1 MSQLRPQEKGARE
14 GHGWA
19 SIPTSRAVVL
29 GIHRFILG
37 DALLDII
44 MKRSREPEAPP
55 TPSTLGT
62 HDSDSED
69 FEETLL
75 PTAKVI
81 ELEASA
87 EDDQGAAMK
96 CFLPP
101 HREPQ
106 SFRTYAEYE
115 THYHSTHTNRCVECG
130 KNFPSAHLLDV
141 HIEECHDS
149 FAAVKRERGEQTVS
163 LYIDILIAQSSWST
177 NAGRTD
183 DSSIF

>member
-1 MSQLRPQEKGARE
+1 
-14 GHGWA
+14 
-19 SIPTSRAVVL
+19 
-29 GIHRFILG
+29 
-37 DALLDII
+37 
-44 MKRSREPEAPP
+44 MKRSREPEDPP
-55 TPSTLGT
+55 TPSTLGA

-81 ELEASA
+81 EIEALA
-87 EDDQGAAMK
+87 EDEKGVAMK

-101 HREPQ
+101 HKEPQ

-115 THYHSTHTNRCVECG
+115 THYRSTHTNRCVECG

-163 LYIDILIAQSSWST
+163 VYIDILIAPCSWST
-177 NAGRTD
+177 NAGLMLLL
-183 DSSIF
+183 SSSSPASWKGASESAPRLKNGACISLINISIPETSSLQ